1 MKALTILITGGIGS
15 GKSELSRYLVTKGVP
30 VYDSDSRTKALYEG
44 KLGTMLEEEFC
55 IDLRCADGR
64 FDRKRL
70 AALIFSD
77 RDALRRLESVVHP
90 AVLED
95 FLRWREDVLDGIEW
109 QGYCGTEPL
118 VCMESAIALE
128 KPLFDGT
135 YDIVLMVDAPEDVR
149 VARACRRDS
158 VDEAAVRERVRNQ
171 RTDRA
176 AADYVIEND
185 GSPDDLMRA
194 ADNVFRQIAR
204 RQNTEQHKNF

>member
-15 GKSELSRYLVTKGVP
+15 GKSELSRYLESNSVP

-44 KLGTMLEEEFC
+44 PLGTMLEKEFG
-55 IDLRCADGR
+55 ISLRDASGR

-77 RDALRRLESVVHP
+77 REALRRLEAIVHP

-95 FLRWREDVLDGIEW
+95 FLHWREATLSRSDW
-109 QGYCGTEPL
+109 KGYCGTAPL
-118 VCMESAIALE
+118 VCMESAIALD
-128 KPLFDGT
+128 KPLFSGV

-158 VDEAAVRERVRNQ
+158 ADEDVVRRRIRNQ
-171 RTDRA
+171 RTDRS

-185 GSPDDLMRA
+185 GSPVDLMRA
-194 ADNVFRQIAR
+194 ADNVFRQIAG
-204 RQNTEQHKNF
+204 RQAGKTE